1 MNPECYI
8 VMLIFAGSCALL
20 RDVEVQPGPLLPL
33 LRLAPVARPRAGT
46 PQGAEY
52 FMRISLLGLNFKAI
66 S

>member
-33 LRLAPVARPRAGT
+33 LRLAPVARTRAGT
-46 PQGAEY
+46 PQGAGY
-52 FMRISLLGLNFKAI
+52 FMKISLLGLNF
-66 S
+66 